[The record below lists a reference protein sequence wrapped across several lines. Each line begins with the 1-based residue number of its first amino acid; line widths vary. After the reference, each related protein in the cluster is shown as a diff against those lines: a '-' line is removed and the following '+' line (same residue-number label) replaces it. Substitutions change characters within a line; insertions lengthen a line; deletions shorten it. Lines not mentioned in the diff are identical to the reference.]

1 MSLENLN
8 GLALEKNW
16 FWISSARRNSHSS
29 RAGHLPTVLSC
40 ALFKTWRHWRS
51 VPDSVEISK
60 KIYRSSTDRQWQNG
74 GNAQHSEAE
83 TQILPTEPFQPIHE
97 NFWINRCNIGNNSA
111 ALSAVRNIPRLTRED
126 TWQYSRQAPTASA

>member
-16 FWISSARRNSHSS
+16 FSISSARRNSHSS

-97 NFWINRCNIGNNSA
+97 NFWINLRIIGNNSA
-111 ALSAVRNIPRLTRED
+111 ALSAVANC
-126 TWQYSRQAPTASA
+126 WQCSRQARRQPVHHRVEL